1 MKEDKQVEAVMNLMV
16 NAMAVAAGKDA
27 DVMGSVGDAIGQMGE
42 ALGQAFGDKGAEAGG
57 TIRDQISQGV
67 STMAREMVTDVLKK
81 AREEMDRQIARL
93 SPAKQKMLLKDVR
106 QESFAKVLET
116 VKKTDYGL
124 PPLTGTLTVE
134 DILRYV
140 QLQDPRLGEL
150 IQQLQ
155 GLPQPSAFQDE
166 GECVK
171 PGKPAGAK
179 KTTTKKAAKKAAKKK
194 A

>member
-1 MKEDKQVEAVMNLMV
+1 MAEDKQVEAVMNLMV

-27 DVMGSVGDAIGQMGE
+27 NVMGTVGDAIGQMGE

-57 TIRDQISQGV
+57 KIRNQISQGV
-67 STMAREMVTDVLKK
+67 SAMAREMVTDVLKQ
-81 AREEMDRQIARL
+81 AREEMDKQLAQL
-93 SPAKQKMLLKDVR
+93 SPARKKMLVKDVR
-106 QESFAKVLET
+106 QESFAKALET
-116 VKKTDYGL
+116 VKKTDFGL

-140 QLQDPRLGEL
+140 QLQDTRLGEL

-155 GLPQPSAFQDE
+155 GLPQPSAFE
-166 GECVK
+166 EEEKSAK
-171 PGKPAGAK
+171 PGKPAGPK
-179 KTTTKKAAKKAAKKK
+179 KKKKK

>member
-1 MKEDKQVEAVMNLMV
+1 MKEDKQVEAVMNLMA

-27 DVMGSVGDAIGQMGE
+27 NVMGSVGDAIGQMGE

-57 TIRDQISQGV
+57 TVRDQISQGV
-67 STMAREMVTDVLKK
+67 SAMARGMVTDVLKQ
-81 AREEMDRQIARL
+81 AREEMDKQLAGL

-106 QESFAKVLET
+106 QESFAQVLAT
-116 VKKTDYGL
+116 VQKTDFGL

-134 DILRYV
+134 DLLRYV

-155 GLPQPSAFQDE
+155 SLPQPSAFQDE
-166 GECVK
+166 GEGAK
-171 PGKPAGAK
+171 PDKPAGPK
-179 KTTTKKAAKKAAKKK
+179 KTKKKKK